1 MAMERI
7 DEIEFDGDVDQ
18 EEIEHE
24 DAEALPAEPTGLRER
39 KKARLR
45 RQIVDTAVRLFRER
59 GYSNTRV
66 ADITEA
72 LEISQGTFFRYFP
85 SKNAVLREVRREVL
99 RRFYLALEEG
109 AAGGSF
115 EEGLKRAYGQLAHFI
130 TADPT
135 LSRAVMMTG
144 SGLPWTSPDA
154 EDRQV
159 IRGASPL
166 EDALKRAQQAGELAA
181 APSATQLSQ
190 VLWGMMSV
198 VIAQWS
204 LTRDYDIKD
213 HMFAAIDVFLNGA
226 KARSRA

>member
-1 MAMERI
+1 MEMERI
-7 DEIEFDGDVDQ
+7 DDVDFDT
-18 EEIEHE
+18 EDREDIESEGAEIT
-24 DAEALPAEPTGLRER
+24 PIGVEPSGLRER

-59 GYSNTRV
+59 GYNATRV

-115 EEGLKRAYGQLAHFI
+115 EGGLKRAYGQLAHFI
-130 TADPT
+130 TSDPT
-135 LSRAVMMTG
+135 LSRAVIMTG

-166 EDALKRAQQAGELAA
+166 EDALKKAQSWGELAA
-181 APSATQLSQ
+181 SPSAAQLSQ
-190 VLWGMMSV
+190 ILWGMMSV

-213 HMFAAIDVFLNGA
+213 HMFAAIDVFLNGSR
-226 KARSRA
+226 KRS

>member
-1 MAMERI
+1 MEMERI
-7 DEIEFDGDVDQ
+7 EDIDLDTEAEQD
-18 EEIEHE
+18 EIEHE
-24 DAEALPAEPTGLRER
+24 GAEITPITAEPSGLRER

-59 GYSNTRV
+59 GYNSTRV

-109 AAGGSF
+109 SATGSF
-115 EEGLKRAYGQLAHFI
+115 EAGLKRAYGQLAHFI

-166 EDALKRAQQAGELAA
+166 EDALKKAQGWGELAPS
-181 APSATQLSQ
+181 PSATQLSQ
-190 VLWGMMSV
+190 ILWGMMSV

-204 LTRDYDIKD
+204 LTRDYDIQE
-213 HMFAAIDVFLNGA
+213 HMFAAIDVFLNGS
-226 KARSRA
+226 KKR

>member
-1 MAMERI
+1 MEM
-7 DEIEFDGDVDQ
+7 EHIEDVDFDSEEQ
-18 EEIEHE
+18 EDIETE
-24 DAEALPAEPTGLRER
+24 PADITRIGVEPSGLRER

-59 GYSNTRV
+59 GYNNTRV

-99 RRFYLALEEG
+99 RRFYQALEEG
-109 AAGGSF
+109 SAGGSF
-115 EEGLKRAYGQLAHFI
+115 EAGLKRAYGQLAHFI

-166 EDALKRAQQAGELAA
+166 EDALKKAQSTGELALS
-181 APSATQLSQ
+181 PSAVQLSQ
-190 VLWGMMSV
+190 ILWGMMSV

-204 LTRDYDIKD
+204 LTRDYDIRE
-213 HMFAAIDVFLNGA
+213 HMFAAIDVFLNGS
-226 KARSRA
+226 KKRG